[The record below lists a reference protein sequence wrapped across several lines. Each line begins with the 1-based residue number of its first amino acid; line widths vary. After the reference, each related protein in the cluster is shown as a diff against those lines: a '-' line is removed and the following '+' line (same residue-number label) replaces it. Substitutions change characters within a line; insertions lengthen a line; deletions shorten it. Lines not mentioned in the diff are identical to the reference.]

1 MFVGA
6 ITAVDDGAW
15 HVTCEKVRCTG
26 GRMTDDDDVCRHGG
40 ECHGCILQT
49 LPLDHAAATDG
60 NVNDVCTEPLAR
72 DFEGGPRACTRL
84 IEQVD
89 DRFAPQCGDLLDFP
103 RGHLEERL
111 GHV

>member
-6 ITAVDDGAW
+6 IAAIDDGAW
-15 HVTCEKVRCTG
+15 YLTCQKEGSAG
-26 GRMTDDDDVCRHGG
+26 GGVTDDDDIRGHGG
-40 ECHGCILQT
+40 QRHRRILQT
-49 LPLDHAAATDG
+49 LPLDYAAAAGG
-60 NVNDVCTEPLAR
+60 NVNDVCAEPFAR

-84 IEQVD
+84 IEKVD
-89 DRFAPQCGDLLDFP
+89 DRLAPQRGHLLDFP